1 GPRRAGSAEPPLAA
15 STGRCGAA
23 QQGTLGAGPLLFRVW
38 SSTMKTRSASW
49 DDLRFLLAVHREK
62 SFFAAGKSLG
72 VAASTVA
79 RRLEAVERSLGRVLV
94 HRSNDGTHV
103 DPEALRLVALAE
115 ELELGLA
122 SLLRDGRD
130 AEVSGTVRV
139 SLSEGFLRPLV
150 PLFARLQAKHPALC
164 LEVIS
169 ESRIADLARG
179 EADIGIRIVRSASAP
194 IVSKLLGRA
203 STGLFASREYV
214 ERRLPNARLSREV
227 AGNHDWVGLDASL
240 ERLPQERW
248 MRAFGASRFTFRS
261 NSILAIEQAIVS
273 GMGIGVLGVVQ
284 ATSLIGLVRL
294 NLETMPPPVEVFL
307 AFRRDARKT
316 SRVRVVAREIE
327 ADARRL
333 LR

>member
-1 GPRRAGSAEPPLAA
+1 MAADRRSGGLRPDALCRGSRLARSGGA
-15 STGRCGAA
+15 LGRSAFSA
-23 QQGTLGAGPLLFRVW
+23 YRVTVK
-38 SSTMKTRSASW
+38 SRPASW
-49 DDLRFLLAVHREK
+49 DDLRFLLAVHRDK

-79 RRLEAVERSLGRVLV
+79 RRVEAIERSLGRVLV
-94 HRSNDGTHV
+94 HRTNDGTQL
-103 DPEALRLVALAE
+103 DSDALRLVALAE
-115 ELELGLA
+115 ELELGLG

-139 SLSEGFLRPLV
+139 SLSEGFVRPLV
-150 PLFARLQAKHPALC
+150 PLLAGLQAKHPGLRV
-164 LEVIS
+164 EVIS

-203 STGLFASREYV
+203 SMAVFASREYV
-214 ERRLPNARLSREV
+214 ERRLPSARLARDG
-227 AGNHDWVGLDASL
+227 AGTHDWVGLDVSL
-240 ERLPQERW
+240 ERLPQQLW
-248 MRAFGASRFTFRS
+248 MRAYGASRFTFRS
-261 NSILAIEQAIVS
+261 NSIIAIEQAVVS

-284 ATSLIGLVRL
+284 ASSLAGLVKL
-294 NLETMPPPVEVFL
+294 DVETVPPAVEVFM

-316 SRVRVVAREIE
+316 ARIRVVTREIE

>member
-1 GPRRAGSAEPPLAA
+1 
-15 STGRCGAA
+15 
-23 QQGTLGAGPLLFRVW
+23 
-38 SSTMKTRSASW
+38 MKNRLASW
-49 DDLRFLLAVHREK
+49 DDLRFLLAVHRDK

-79 RRLEAVERSLGRVLV
+79 RRVEAVERRLGRVLV
-94 HRSNDGTHV
+94 HRSNDGTAL
-103 DPEALRLVALAE
+103 DTDALRLVALAE

-122 SLLRDGRD
+122 ALIRDGRD

-139 SLSEGFLRPLV
+139 SLSEGFVRPLV
-150 PLFARLQAKHPALC
+150 PLLARLQAKYPALGV
-164 LEVIS
+164 EVFS
-169 ESRIADLARG
+169 ESRVADLARG

-214 ERRLPNARLSREV
+214 ERRLPSARLSRGV
-227 AGNHDWVGLDASL
+227 AGTHDWVGLDASL
-240 ERLPQERW
+240 ERLPQEQW
-248 MRAFGASRFTFRS
+248 MRAYGAVRFTFRS
-261 NSILAIEQAIVS
+261 NSIIAIEQAVMS
-273 GMGIGVLGVVQ
+273 GMGMGVLGIVQ
-284 ATSLIGLVRL
+284 ASSLPGLVKL
-294 NLETMPPPVEVFL
+294 DVENAPPPVEVFL

-316 SRVRVVAREIE
+316 SRVRVVAKEIE

>member
-1 GPRRAGSAEPPLAA
+1 
-15 STGRCGAA
+15 
-23 QQGTLGAGPLLFRVW
+23 
-38 SSTMKTRSASW
+38 MKTRPASW
-49 DDLRFLLAVHREK
+49 DDLRYLLAVHRDR

-79 RRLEAVERSLGRVLV
+79 RRVEAVERSLGRVLV
-94 HRSNDGTHV
+94 HRSNDGTQL
-103 DPEALRLVALAE
+103 DGDALRLVALAE

-122 SLLRDGRD
+122 SLIRDGRE

-139 SLSEGFLRPLV
+139 SLSEGFVRPLV
-150 PLFARLQAKHPALC
+150 PLLARLHAKHPALRV
-164 LEVIS
+164 EVVS
-169 ESRIADLARG
+169 ESRLADLARG

-214 ERRLPNARLSREV
+214 ERRLPGARLSRDV
-227 AGNHDWVGLDASL
+227 AGMHDWVGLDASL
-240 ERLPQERW
+240 ERLPQEQW
-248 MRAFGASRFTFRS
+248 IRAYGASRFTFRS
-261 NSILAIEQAIVS
+261 NSVIAIEQAVVS
-273 GMGIGVLGVVQ
+273 GMGIGFLGTVQ
-284 ATSLIGLVRL
+284 ASSLPGLVRL
-294 NLETMPPPVEVFL
+294 DLETVPPPVEVFL